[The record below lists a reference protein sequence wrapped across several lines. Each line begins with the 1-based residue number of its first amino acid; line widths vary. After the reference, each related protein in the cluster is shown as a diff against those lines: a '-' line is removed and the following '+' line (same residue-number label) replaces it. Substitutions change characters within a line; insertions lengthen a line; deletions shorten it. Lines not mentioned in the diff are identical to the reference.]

1 MRANWFPNAVKLLN
15 TIVWIDPEGTWTE
28 DADVVTDR
36 VERALLHGS
45 DVTLSPTEIANA
57 VRSVGGVAQTLIGR
71 LRRGRWTGFSSSPH
85 RRTLAAAMRAKAIDA
100 ARRRDTG
107 TLKRLD
113 ETLEFLAGGHTAGE
127 RLFIAS
133 LVQSGNRVPEGTRFP
148 QADPPSRPLDLE
160 LIGMI
165 VFKP

>member
-57 VRSVGGVAQTLIGR
+57 VRSVGGVAQALIGR
-71 LRRGRWTGFSSSPH
+71 LRRGRWTGFSSYMTRGKGSE
-85 RRTLAAAMRAKAIDA
+85 RILA
-100 ARRRDTG
+100 
-107 TLKRLD
+107 
-113 ETLEFLAGGHTAGE
+113 
-127 RLFIAS
+127 
-133 LVQSGNRVPEGTRFP
+133 P
-148 QADPPSRPLDLE
+148 
-160 LIGMI
+160 
-165 VFKP
+165 